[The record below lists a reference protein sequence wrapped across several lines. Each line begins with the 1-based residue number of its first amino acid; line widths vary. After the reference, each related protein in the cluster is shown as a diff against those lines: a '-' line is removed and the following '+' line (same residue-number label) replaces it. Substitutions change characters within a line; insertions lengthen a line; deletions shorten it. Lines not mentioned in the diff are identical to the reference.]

1 MALTGQLSDMS
12 LAELIEFFCNQRK
25 TGRLKIDY
33 PRGHSVF
40 FIREGEL
47 VDAKVGALSGV
58 DAVYFS
64 LTLPNAAFD
73 FSPDVQAT
81 RRTINQ
87 RWTQV
92 VLEGLRRLD
101 EGESPTEAD
110 AFGSFSP
117 SESDLA
123 AMLDQVEHL
132 GDGKARRAASK
143 SAAEKKAAAR
153 SAHEES
159 ERESS
164 RRADEGSTRAPSSRE
179 GSPNGNSPRESSA
192 REESSSEN
200 AASSRESSDA
210 PLSLM
215 VEGASGGGSKKKLL
229 FAVVA
234 ACVLL
239 ACAVAGIPLL
249 TRSAKSEPEQAPA
262 VASQPAAPQTTSDA
276 DQPATNESSDAS
288 AEPAPAESAD
298 ASAAADA
305 ARRDREARERERRK
319 REQDAQKANEQPA
332 DAAATKP
339 AAPTTPAPSGPKS
352 VRVTVTYDEA
362 GRVTQA
368 SVAGATP
375 GAEAYGSTAVRI
387 ARGRHFPAGKPG
399 TTVVTVPVN

>member
-47 VDAKVGALSGV
+47 VDAKVGALSGAE
-58 DAVYFS
+58 AVYFS

-132 GDGKARRAASK
+132 GDGRARRAAPPK
-143 SAAEKKAAAR
+143 SAGEKKAAGSSAR
-153 SAHEES
+153 KES
-159 ERESS
+159 GRESS
-164 RRADEGSTRAPSSRE
+164 RRADDASDGSTRAPSSRE
-179 GSPNGNSPRESSA
+179 GSPNGNSPREGSA
-192 REESSSEN
+192 REES
-200 AASSRESSDA
+200 ESSDAA

-234 ACVLL
+234 ASVLL

-249 TRSAKSEPEQAPA
+249 TRSARSEPAQPPS

-276 DQPATNESSDAS
+276 DQPATSESSDAS

-305 ARRDREARERERRK
+305 ARRDREAHERERRK
-319 REQDAQKANEQPA
+319 REQDAQKANEWDLQGHA
-332 DAAATKP
+332 QRAKNLLDQVNNELKLA
-339 AAPTTPAPSGPKS
+339 
-352 VRVTVTYDEA
+352 
-362 GRVTQA
+362 
-368 SVAGATP
+368 
-375 GAEAYGSTAVRI
+375 AEASN
-387 ARGRHFPAGKPG
+387 ARDR
-399 TTVVTVPVN
+399 